1 MPSIFE
7 KIDKIRPLYDAA
19 YKFVLFICKLLLV
32 IDILITC
39 MSVAGRYISFIP
51 DPAWSEEVVLS
62 CMAYV
67 AVLVLAVIMLT
78 VGWNYA
84 SGIGAKGTYVS
95 MPTVSRFWMY
105 LPVPLAGIAMIIF
118 EIEALYNHIRSF
130 YVKEEK

>member
-1 MPSIFE
+1 MW
-7 KIDKIRPLYDAA
+7 
-19 YKFVLFICKLLLV
+19 LFSTGCYHVDCRLEL
-32 IDILITC
+32 
-39 MSVAGRYISFIP
+39 
-51 DPAWSEEVVLS
+51 
-62 CMAYV
+62 
-67 AVLVLAVIMLT
+67 
-78 VGWNYA
+78 A